1 VLAGALALAAQAE
14 AVRQAEQLAARHNE
28 ERHHRFERKH
38 HERSWLFVRQHARLR
53 QASTNPSGNTPG
65 IGREPTALLRRVMVQ
80 SMRGLSLTQ
89 TGHLQRP
96 QASTEIPT
104 SLCFMAEQQVRGLQR
119 GHDVGPFERVAFQ
132 IDGRHQAFIS
142 TRTFPI

>member
-1 VLAGALALAAQAE
+1 VST
-14 AVRQAEQLAARHNE
+14 NSE
-28 ERHHRFERKH
+28 EVHRFERKH
-38 HERSWLFVRQHARLR
+38 HERSWLFVRQHARHR

-65 IGREPTALLRRVMVQ
+65 AALLIGREPTALLRRVMVQ
-80 SMRGLSLTQ
+80 SMRGLSLTR

-119 GHDVGPFERVAFQ
+119 GHDVGPFERVAPN
-132 IDGRHQAFIS
+132 RWEAPSFIS
-142 TRTFPI
+142 TRTFQFRFLFAKKFR